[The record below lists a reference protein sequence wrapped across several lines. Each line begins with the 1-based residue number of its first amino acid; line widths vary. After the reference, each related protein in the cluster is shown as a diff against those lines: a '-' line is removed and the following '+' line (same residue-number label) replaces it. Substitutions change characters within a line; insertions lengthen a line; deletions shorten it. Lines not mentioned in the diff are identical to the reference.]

1 MSFSSGDFLNTI
13 QSHDFEIQI
22 PTALDM
28 KANAAFNAAKKQ
40 QNKKRKADVVSLS
53 TDSTTSETE
62 NVDSTH
68 NTAYYLQLII
78 DNLML
83 ALNKEIDE
91 SIQNKIQF
99 VLAKAQH
106 ILLNAADSEFDSQL
120 DIQHQIQSIKTDVV
134 TKFQEIQAM
143 IFNLQFVN
151 ISAASQLNIAESASQ
166 SASQTSIQSNLTSS
180 IETSSSSNSDQNTEK
195 KTYAQALKVLI
206 SLQSSNEKISSSS
219 TLQKTEKM
227 PATSARSQSR
237 THYSN
242 QNKKK
247 SDSQSTVANS
257 AAVSSFSYRERRL
270 ILVNSRASSID
281 SMKTRDKINQE
292 FQKQL
297 KLSDTELVIAVII
310 KSIKQQNVVLTTTS
324 KYSAD
329 FLLQHEKVWQNCF
342 EYASLLKDKA

>member
-13 QSHDFEIQI
+13 QSHDFEIQS
-22 PTALDM
+22 AAAFDM
-28 KANAAFNAAKKQ
+28 KTNAAFNAAKKQ
-40 QNKKRKADVVSLS
+40 QNKKRKADIVFLS

-68 NTAYYLQLII
+68 NTAHYLQLII
-78 DNLML
+78 NNLML
-83 ALNKEIDE
+83 ALNKEIDV

-99 VLAKAQH
+99 VLAKTQY

-134 TKFQEIQAM
+134 TKFQEIKAM
-143 IFNLQFVN
+143 ISNLQFVN
-151 ISAASQLNIAESASQ
+151 IPAASQLNIAESASQ
-166 SASQTSIQSNLTSS
+166 SASQTSLQSDSTSS
-180 IETSSSSNSDQNTEK
+180 VESFSSNSDQSAEK

-227 PATSARSQSR
+227 SATSARSQSR

-257 AAVSSFSYRERRL
+257 AAVSSFFYRERRL
-270 ILVNSRASSID
+270 ILVSSRAFSID

-297 KLSDTELVIAVII
+297 KLSDTELVIAAII
-310 KSIKQQNVVLTTTS
+310 KSI
-324 KYSAD
+324 
-329 FLLQHEKVWQNCF
+329 
-342 EYASLLKDKA
+342 

>member
-13 QSHDFEIQI
+13 QSHDFNIQI
-22 PTALDM
+22 SAALDL
-28 KANAAFNAAKKQ
+28 KTNAAFNAAKKQ
-40 QNKKRKADVVSLS
+40 LNKKKKADIVFLS

-68 NTAYYLQLII
+68 NTAHYLQLII

-99 VLAKAQH
+99 MLTKAQH

-134 TKFQEIQAM
+134 TKFQEIQVM

-166 SASQTSIQSNLTSS
+166 SASQTSIQSNLTSL
-180 IETSSSSNSDQNTEK
+180 IETSSSSNPGQNTGK
-195 KTYAQALKVLI
+195 KTYVQALKVLI

-219 TLQKTEKM
+219 TLRKTEKM
-227 PATSARSQSR
+227 PATSA
-237 THYSN
+237 
-242 QNKKK
+242 K
-247 SDSQSTVANS
+247 S
-257 AAVSSFSYRERRL
+257 
-270 ILVNSRASSID
+270 
-281 SMKTRDKINQE
+281 
-292 FQKQL
+292 
-297 KLSDTELVIAVII
+297 
-310 KSIKQQNVVLTTTS
+310 
-324 KYSAD
+324 
-329 FLLQHEKVWQNCF
+329 
-342 EYASLLKDKA
+342 

>member
-68 NTAYYLQLII
+68 NTAHYLQLAI

-99 VLAKAQH
+99 VLAKTQH

-151 ISAASQLNIAESASQ
+151 ILAESELYIYELSSVLYSQ
-166 SASQTSIQSNLTSS
+166 RY
-180 IETSSSSNSDQNTEK
+180 TE
-195 KTYAQALKVLI
+195 
-206 SLQSSNEKISSSS
+206 
-219 TLQKTEKM
+219 
-227 PATSARSQSR
+227 
-237 THYSN
+237 
-242 QNKKK
+242 
-247 SDSQSTVANS
+247 
-257 AAVSSFSYRERRL
+257 
-270 ILVNSRASSID
+270 
-281 SMKTRDKINQE
+281 
-292 FQKQL
+292 
-297 KLSDTELVIAVII
+297 
-310 KSIKQQNVVLTTTS
+310 
-324 KYSAD
+324 
-329 FLLQHEKVWQNCF
+329 
-342 EYASLLKDKA
+342 